1 LEVRLELISC
11 ALYILGVKSAITIM
25 NTDLIAVYKI
35 SWKDRLEMRRLI
47 IKTLY
52 SHQKDIIEI
61 RVRLRQ

>member
-1 LEVRLELISC
+1 
-11 ALYILGVKSAITIM
+11 M